1 MLTIMPNLPAS
12 YDRRFGSM
20 DSSSLGFSPLA
31 SFIRERILRAGP
43 VPFPWFMEQAL
54 YHAEYGYYSTPRTR
68 IGRHGDFYTN
78 ASVGSTFGQIVAAQ
92 IVEMWGAL
100 GRPGDFK
107 VIEQGAEDG
116 QLAID
121 VLSAIEKASDPAIRF
136 AYIIIEPIAAKQAE
150 QRSRLEHRFPAKI
163 QWVAALTDLKAING
177 VFISNELVD
186 AMPVHLVE
194 YRESHWYERYVTC
207 SAKNFEFVSLPIA
220 SPEVVDA
227 VSKLPV
233 PVHTPYMTEV
243 NLNPKRWINKI
254 SSRLEKGFIL
264 VVDYGYPRDEYYK
277 PDRTE
282 GTLTCYSR
290 HRRSFNPLADPG
302 GNDITAHVDFTSL
315 AESAENASLHV
326 AGYTDQ
332 HHFMVGATE
341 SYLKQIEREIELAG
355 MRPHHDQFLR
365 KLKTLMHPGNMGMAF
380 KYLLLTKGEEL
391 RVPSGFRYAREPRRT
406 LGLHKSRPGGMQ
418 RA

>member
-1 MLTIMPNLPAS
+1 MLTILPNLPAS

-20 DSSSLGFSPLA
+20 DSSSPGFSPLA
-31 SFIRERILRAGP
+31 SFIRERILRSGP
-43 VPFPWFMEQAL
+43 VVFPWFMEQAL
-54 YHAEYGYYSTPRTR
+54 YHLEYGYYSRPRTR
-68 IGRHGDFYTN
+68 IGRQGDFYTN
-78 ASVGSTFGQIVAAQ
+78 VCTGSTFGQILAAQ
-92 IVEMWGAL
+92 IVEMWDTL

-107 VIEQGAEDG
+107 IIEQGAEDG

-121 VLSAIEKASDPAIRF
+121 VLSAIVNDPAIQF
-136 AYIIIEPIAAKQAE
+136 EYIIVEPIAAKQAE

-163 QWVAALTDLKAING
+163 QWISALGDLEAIDG

-186 AMPVHLVE
+186 AMPVHLLE

-220 SPEVVDA
+220 SPSVAEA

-233 PVHTPYMTEV
+233 PVRAPYLTEV
-243 NLNPKRWINKI
+243 NLRAKRWIKKI
-254 SSRLEKGFIL
+254 SSVFERGFIL

-277 PDRTE
+277 SDRTE
-282 GTLTCYSR
+282 GTLACYSR
-290 HRRSFNPLADPG
+290 HRRSFDPLADPG

-315 AESAENASLHV
+315 AESAETADLHV

-341 SYLKQIEREIELAG
+341 SYLKQIEREIGLTG

-365 KLKTLMHPGNMGMAF
+365 KLKTLMHPGNMGRAF
-380 KYLLLTKGEEL
+380 KYLLLARGEGL
-391 RVPSGFRYAREPRRT
+391 PVPSGFRYAREPRRT
-406 LGLHKSRPGGMQ
+406 LGLHESRGE
-418 RA
+418 R